1 MLSPGW
7 SGAFEWSAIERSVIE
22 GVTPV
27 DDVES
32 MMRTQK

>member
-1 MLSPGW
+1 MLSPGC
-7 SGAFEWSAIERSVIE
+7 SGALEWSAIERSVME
-22 GVTPV
+22 GVAPV